1 MNHKH
6 TVPYVIDVKYL
17 SQSWKSEYHDK
28 YSNTNLKY
36 IKKRRVQLLK
46 IKQHFVPF

>member
-1 MNHKH
+1 MNYKY
-6 TVPYVIDVKYL
+6 TLPYITSTKYL
-17 SQSWKSEYHDK
+17 SHSWKSEYSDK

-46 IKQHFVPF
+46 IKQHIVPF